1 MISAVPKG
9 DKRSI
14 AELIADQK
22 PGYTLDQRFYT
33 DPDIYELEIELI
45 INRNWILAGHI
56 SQLPEPGDFKVIN
69 VARESAIIVR
79 GKSRNLKGF
88 ANVCRHRGSLV
99 CLDSEGHTDKFVCP
113 YHGWTYDIDG
123 QLLAARNM
131 PGDFDMAAHSLNP
144 VSVDVIHGLIF
155 VCFTDTPLSLEGAK
169 RELAEPMAMFDFE
182 NLKVAAQRSYKIPA
196 NWKLSVENYQECY
209 HCATAHPEYARMH
222 TLMLDSEKRERVQ
235 GRMKA
240 RMEGCGV
247 KDLYIDHI
255 DTAAR
260 TGEIGYGYSRTAL
273 FDKYKTGSK
282 DGSPVAPLLGKLTDY
297 DGGASDFSFGA
308 FSFLLAYSD
317 HVVAYV
323 FTPVDHKNSNCEIYW
338 LVRSDAA
345 EGRDYDIGD
354 LTWLWDVTTRAD
366 KEIIVNNSKGVH
378 SKYYRPGPFSAM
390 ERAERVYVEWI
401 LQELQRPFPQKAPG
415 PSVNK

>member
-1 MISAVPKG
+1 MSAVLKA

-22 PGYTLDQRFYT
+22 PGYSLDQRFYS
-33 DPDIYELEIELI
+33 DPDIYELEIERI

-56 SQLPEPGDFKVIN
+56 SQLPEPGDFKVLN

-79 GKSRNLKGF
+79 GKDGELKGF

-99 CLDSEGHTDKFVCP
+99 CLDSAGHADKFVCP

-123 QLLAARNM
+123 RLFAARNM
-131 PGDFDMAAHSLNP
+131 PDDFDMAEYSLNP

-155 VCFTDTPLSLEGAK
+155 VCFTEAPPSLEGAK
-169 RELAEPMAMFDFE
+169 RDLAEPMAMFDFE
-182 NLKVAAQRSYKIPA
+182 NLKVATQKSYEIPA
-196 NWKLSVENYQECY
+196 NWKLSIENYQECY

-222 TLMLDSEKRERVQ
+222 TLMLDHDKRERVQ
-235 GRMKA
+235 GKMLA
-240 RMEGCGV
+240 RMEACGL
-247 KDLYIDHI
+247 KNIGINHI

-260 TGEIGYGYSRTAL
+260 SGEIGYGYSRTAL

-282 DGSPVAPLLGKLTDY
+282 DGGPVAPLLGDLTDY
-297 DGGASDFSFGA
+297 DGGASDLSFGP

-323 FTPVDHKNSNCEIYW
+323 FTPVNQKMSNCEIYW
-338 LVRSDAA
+338 LVRGDAE
-345 EGRDYDIGD
+345 EGKDYDVD
-354 LTWLWDVTTRAD
+354 ALTWLWDVTTQAD
-366 KEIIVNNSKGVH
+366 KKIIVNNSKGVH
-378 SKYYRPGPFSAM
+378 SKYYKPGPFSGM
-390 ERAERVYVEWI
+390 ERPERIYIEWI
-401 LQELQRPFPQKAPG
+401 LRELQRP
-415 PSVNK
+415 

>member
-1 MISAVPKG
+1 MSAVLKE

-22 PGYTLDQRFYT
+22 PGYSLDQRFYT
-33 DPDIYELEIELI
+33 DPDVYELEIERI
-45 INRNWILAGHI
+45 INRNWIFAGHA
-56 SQLPEPGDFKVIN
+56 SQLPEAGDFKVLN

-79 GKSRNLKGF
+79 GTDGELKGF

-99 CLDSEGHTDKFVCP
+99 CLDADGHADKFVCP
-113 YHGWTYDIDG
+113 YHGWMYDIDG
-123 QLLAARNM
+123 KLFAARNM
-131 PGDFDMAAHSLNP
+131 PDDFDMAAHGLNP

-169 RELAEPMAMFDFE
+169 RDLAEPMAMFDFE
-182 NLKVAAQRSYKIPA
+182 NLKVAAQKSYEIPA
-196 NWKLSVENYQECY
+196 NWKLSIENYQECY

-222 TLMLDSEKRERVQ
+222 TLMLDRDKRERVQ
-235 GRMKA
+235 GRMLE
-240 RMEGCGV
+240 RMESCGV
-247 KDLYIDHI
+247 KDIFIDYI

-260 TGEIGYGYSRTAL
+260 PGEMGYGYSRTAL
-273 FDKYKTGSK
+273 FDKYKTGSR
-282 DGSPVAPLLGKLTDY
+282 DGGPVAPLLGDLTDY

-323 FTPVDHKNSNCEIYW
+323 FTPIDQNNSNCEIYW
-338 LVRSDAA
+338 LVRADVE
-345 EGRDYDIGD
+345 EGADYDVEA
-354 LTWLWDVTTRAD
+354 LTWLWDVTTKAD

-378 SKYYRPGPFSAM
+378 SKYYRPGPFSGM
-390 ERAERVYVEWI
+390 ERPERIYIEWI
-401 LQELQRPFPQKAPG
+401 LEELQRT
-415 PSVNK
+415 